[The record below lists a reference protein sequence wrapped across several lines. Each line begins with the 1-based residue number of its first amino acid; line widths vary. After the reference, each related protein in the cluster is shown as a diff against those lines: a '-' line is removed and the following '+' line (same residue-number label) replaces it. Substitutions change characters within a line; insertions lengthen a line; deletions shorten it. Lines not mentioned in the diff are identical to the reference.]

1 MVDELER
8 HAGGGLKSLRPALDF
23 LTPYRWRVVAASF
36 ALMLT
41 ASVTLAVGQGLRLI
55 IDQGFQ
61 AGSANLLKVN
71 IGVLSCII
79 VVLAAGTYVRY
90 YFVSWIGERVSADIR
105 NAVYAHLIHLHP
117 GFFETNSPSEIQ
129 SRITTDT
136 TLLQTVIGSSISIAL
151 RNALMFLGGIVLL
164 VITNARLS
172 MLVLI
177 CAPLVVMPIVL
188 FGRRVRRLSRSSQD
202 TLAEVGVYAG
212 ESLRHIKLVHAFNHQ
227 RADIAR
233 FSQHVNEAFNV
244 AVARIRQRAWLIVT
258 VMVLVLAAIAVMLWI
273 GGQEVLT
280 GRTSAGELTAF
291 IFYAVIVAAS
301 VGAISEIYGELQRAA
316 GATERLVE
324 LLSARSDLAEPE
336 YGVGSV
342 SEGTLQFDGVYFA
355 YPTRSDVDVLSDV
368 SFKVSD
374 GEMVALVGPSGA
386 GKSTVLELAQRF
398 YDVTQGS
405 ISFGGVSVDQFRL
418 DDLRRNMAYV
428 PQDAILFGG
437 SIGANLRYGDPTAS
451 DRAVKTAL
459 EAASAD
465 FVFGLR
471 EGLGTHVG
479 ESGRALSGGERQRI
493 AIARALIA
501 DPRLLILDEATSA
514 LDARSEEAIRR
525 TIARQHG
532 ERTVV
537 IVAHRLSTVVQAD
550 RIIVFDGGRIVGE
563 GSHDELLA
571 NNTLYRQF
579 ASVQNLSSAQEVTLL
594 RYGPKKYDGA
604 NA

>member
-151 RNALMFLGGIVLL
+151 RNALMFVLL

>member
-8 HAGGGLKSLRPALDF
+8 RAGGGLKSLRPALDF

-61 AGSANLLKVN
+61 AGSPNLLKVN

-117 GFFETNSPSEIQ
+117 GFFETNAPSEIQ

-324 LLSARSDLAEPE
+324 LLSARSDLAEPKC
-336 YGVGSV
+336 GAGSV
-342 SEGTLQFDGVYFA
+342 SEGTLHFDGVYFA

-428 PQDAILFGG
+428 PQDAVLFGG

-451 DRAVKTAL
+451 DRAVQTAL

-479 ESGRALSGGERQRI
+479 ENGRALSGGERQRI

-604 NA
+604 NV

>member
-8 HAGGGLKSLRPALDF
+8 RAGGGLKSLRPALDF

-61 AGSANLLKVN
+61 AGSLNLLKVN

-117 GFFETNSPSEIQ
+117 GFFETNAPSEIQ

-324 LLSARSDLAEPE
+324 LLSARSDLAEPKC
-336 YGVGSV
+336 GAGSV
-342 SEGTLQFDGVYFA
+342 SEGTLHFDGVYFA

-428 PQDAILFGG
+428 PQDAVLFGG

-604 NA
+604 NV

>member
-23 LTPYRWRVVAASF
+23 LKPYRWRVVAASF

-451 DRAVKTAL
+451 DRAVQTAL

>member
-1 MVDELER
+1 
-8 HAGGGLKSLRPALDF
+8 
-23 LTPYRWRVVAASF
+23 
-36 ALMLT
+36 
-41 ASVTLAVGQGLRLI
+41 
-55 IDQGFQ
+55 
-61 AGSANLLKVN
+61 
-71 IGVLSCII
+71 
-79 VVLAAGTYVRY
+79 
-90 YFVSWIGERVSADIR
+90 
-105 NAVYAHLIHLHP
+105 
-117 GFFETNSPSEIQ
+117 
-129 SRITTDT
+129 
-136 TLLQTVIGSSISIAL
+136 
-151 RNALMFLGGIVLL
+151 
-164 VITNARLS
+164 

-177 CAPLVVMPIVL
+177 CAPLVVIPIVL

-336 YGVGSV
+336 CGAGSV

-355 YPTRSDVDVLSDV
+355 YPTRSEVDVLSDV

-398 YDVTQGS
+398 YDVTRGS

-451 DRAVKTAL
+451 DRAVHMAL

-479 ESGRALSGGERQRI
+479 ESGQGLSGGERQRI

-514 LDARSEEAIRR
+514 LDGRSEEAIRR

-571 NNTLYRQF
+571 NNKLYRQF
-579 ASVQNLSSAQEVTLL
+579 ASVQDLSSAQEVALL
-594 RYGPKKYDGA
+594 RYGPKKNDGA

>member
-151 RNALMFLGGIVLL
+151 RNALMFSGGIVLL

-451 DRAVKTAL
+451 DRAVQTAL